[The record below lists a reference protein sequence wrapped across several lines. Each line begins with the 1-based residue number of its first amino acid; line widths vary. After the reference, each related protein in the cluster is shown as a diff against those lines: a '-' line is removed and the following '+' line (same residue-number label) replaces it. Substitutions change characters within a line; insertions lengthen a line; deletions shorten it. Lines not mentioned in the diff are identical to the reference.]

1 MTDCPVLTF
10 TVEGAPRVK
19 ARPRVVLRQT
29 KRGMRR
35 VVYTPR
41 ETVDWE
47 AVVRGAAGRTLEG
60 LALLGWTWDLAPA
73 DFELSVNVWRA
84 RAVGDLDNYV
94 KALADALQGVLWSD
108 DRYVVAHWA
117 TMGVDARRPRLEVRV
132 RRFPRGTYA
141 IAGHRP

>member
-1 MTDCPVLTF
+1 MTPVVTF
-10 TVEGAPRVK
+10 VVEGAPRVK
-19 ARPRVVLRQT
+19 ARPRVVLR
-29 KRGMRR
+29 GGRR
-35 VVYTPR
+35 MVYTPR
-41 ETVDWE
+41 ETLDWE
-47 AVVRGAAGRTLEG
+47 ATVRGAAGRTVEALET
-60 LALLGWTWDLAPA
+60 LGWTWDPSPA
-73 DFELSVNVWRA
+73 DFELSVNVWRR

-141 IAGHRP
+141 VAGHRP